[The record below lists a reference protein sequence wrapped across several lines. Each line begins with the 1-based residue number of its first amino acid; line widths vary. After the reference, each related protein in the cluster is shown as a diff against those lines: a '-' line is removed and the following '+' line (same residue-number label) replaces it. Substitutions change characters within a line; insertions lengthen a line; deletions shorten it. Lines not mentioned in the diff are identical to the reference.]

1 MASNES
7 HKTVTPE
14 LEEDNID
21 ERPPFS
27 PNGFDGN
34 GFDGCGSHKTYCGS
48 VASFAEEDTNQLS
61 ERPNSTFADTCG
73 NHRSYTGKS
82 TFHNEKYVDSKS
94 IKYGGM
100 VMTKIRTEDLEENHD
115 GSTDDGTENESTFV
129 SCRKSKEK

>member
-1 MASNES
+1 MAASNES

-82 TFHNEKYVDSKS
+82 TSMS
-94 IKYGGM
+94 IMYGGLA
-100 VMTKIRTEDLEENHD
+100 MTEIRTEDLEENRD
-115 GSTDDGTENESTFV
+115 DSTDDGTDNESTFV
-129 SCRKSKEK
+129 PAENQKKNKV